1 MGIKNDSFKLLAT
14 GAIALGALTG
24 LLAPATTSAAL
35 VTGNA
40 TVTINNPAI
49 TGINGGDGWFFQ
61 THWGPSDSTLAIDTA
76 TPGGVD
82 LSIFGDT
89 ALLFPVNTNNTTQYT
104 ASTNRSLQA
113 TTMDASNTS
122 VAGTQIGLNGALRLR
137 SSYYGQTDFT
147 PSSQYLAAYDLS
159 LVKTGGEWL
168 VRSYD
173 DSFKYL
179 PLFKLGN
186 VSESLN
192 SNGELLLNGDL
203 LWAYGQGTWG
213 MYIANPG
220 NPYGVIGSF
229 SLAPSVVSVP
239 AAIWM
244 FGTGML
250 GLFGITCR
258 KQVATA

>member
-24 LLAPATTSAAL
+24 LLASATASAAL

-40 TVTINNPAI
+40 TITINNPAI
-49 TGINGGDGWFFQ
+49 TGLAGPGAWIFQ
-61 THWGPSDSTLAIDTA
+61 THWGASDSTLAIDGA
-76 TPGGVD
+76 TPGGAD
-82 LSIFGDT
+82 LSIFGNT
-89 ALLFPVNTNNTTQYT
+89 ALLFPVNTNTTTQYT

-122 VAGTQIGLNGALRLR
+122 AAAGTQIGLNGALRLR
-137 SSYYGQTDFT
+137 AFNGTEFT
-147 PSSQYLAAYDLS
+147 PGTPYLAAYDLS
-159 LVKTGGEWL
+159 LIKTGGEWI

-173 DSFKYL
+173 VGFDYL
-179 PLFKLGN
+179 GLFKLGN

-192 SNGELLLNGDL
+192 SNGELQLNGDL
-203 LWAYGQGTWG
+203 LWAFGPRGWGT
-213 MYIANPG
+213 YIANPG
-220 NPYGVIGSF
+220 NPNAIIGSF
-229 SLAPSVVSVP
+229 SLAPSAVPVP

-244 FGTGML
+244 FGTGVL

-258 KQVATA
+258 KQALAV